1 MGGGGSPWLMA
12 PPVAGAVAGSLA
24 ARSVRESELKVMA
37 NDARPKV
44 TMACTVCKERNYVTT
59 KNRTTQRD
67 RLELKKYCP
76 RCKGH
81 QAHRETR

>member
-1 MGGGGSPWLMA
+1 
-12 PPVAGAVAGSLA
+12 
-24 ARSVRESELKVMA
+24 MA

>member
-1 MGGGGSPWLMA
+1 MA